1 MVIYLLLFFI
11 MFRTVFFAV
20 LTALIVYKLID
31 HFDLPTLSEKT
42 ISIIFSIIA
51 WWLKI
56 FFVWALAWRL
66 YSWISNNRWTIIN
79 WFEAVWVLLFVA
91 LIFWTIIFAIASL
104 TSYLKFRLRKKAWL
118 LKDTDKFSL
127 FDDDTKRVKSLSKKD
142 KETDD
147 KLSTKVSWCWLR
159 ALISIPLLI
168 IIVAIIILLMVFIE
182 SYL

>member
-1 MVIYLLLFFI
+1 
-11 MFRTVFFAV
+11 MFRTVFCAV
-20 LTALIVYKLID
+20 LAALLVYKLID
-31 HFDLPTLSEKT
+31 HFDLLTLSEKT
-42 ISIIFSIIA
+42 ISIIISIVA

-56 FFVWALAWRL
+56 FFVWALVWRL
-66 YSWISNNRWTIIN
+66 YSWISDNRWTITDL
-79 WFEAVWVLLFVA
+79 FESMRVILVVV
-91 LIFWTIIFAIASL
+91 LIFWTIIFTIVTF

-147 KLSTKVSWCWLR
+147 KLSTKVSWCWMR

>member
-11 MFRTVFFAV
+11 MFRTVFSAV
-20 LTALIVYKLID
+20 LAALFIYKWINNP
-31 HFDLPTLSEKT
+31 PTLSEKT
-42 ISIIFSIIA
+42 ISIIISIIA

-66 YSWISNNRWTIIN
+66 YSWISDNRWTITDL
-79 WFEAVWVLLFVA
+79 FESMRVLLFVA
-91 LIFWTIIFAIASL
+91 LIFWTIIFAIVSL

-142 KETDD
+142 KELDEEIS
-147 KLSTKVSWCWLR
+147 KKVSRCWMR
-159 ALISIPLLI
+159 ALLAFPILI
-168 IIVAIIILLMVFIE
+168 IIGSLVLFGMMLIE
-182 SYL
+182 TYL

>member
-11 MFRTVFFAV
+11 MFRTVFSAV
-20 LTALIVYKLID
+20 LAALFIYKWINNP
-31 HFDLPTLSEKT
+31 PTLSEKV
-42 ISIIFSIIA
+42 ISAIVLIIA

-66 YSWISNNRWTIIN
+66 YSWISDNRWTITN
-79 WFEAVWVLLFVA
+79 LFESIRVLLVVV
-91 LIFWTIIFAIASL
+91 LIFWTIIFAITSL